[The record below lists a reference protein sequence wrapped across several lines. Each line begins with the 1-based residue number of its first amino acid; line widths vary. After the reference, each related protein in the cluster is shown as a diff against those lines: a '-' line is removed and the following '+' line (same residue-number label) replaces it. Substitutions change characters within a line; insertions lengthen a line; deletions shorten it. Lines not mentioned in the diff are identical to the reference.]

1 MNIYSLN
8 AVLLIL
14 CLGLDLVSADTEGET
29 SPLSRGNCQEGWVD
43 GSFVGMGEL
52 AINITLQGTLA

>member
-1 MNIYSLN
+1 MNIYSLI
-8 AVLLIL
+8 AVFLL
-14 CLGLDLVSADTEGET
+14 CLGLDLVSADTEVET

-52 AINITLQGTLA
+52 DINITLQGTLA